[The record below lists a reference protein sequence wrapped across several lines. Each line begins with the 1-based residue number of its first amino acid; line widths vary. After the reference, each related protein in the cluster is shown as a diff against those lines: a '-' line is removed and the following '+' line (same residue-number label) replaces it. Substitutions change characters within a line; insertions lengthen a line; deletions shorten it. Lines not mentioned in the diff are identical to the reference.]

1 MSDLRVGFSL
11 AFRLRLGLSALLLG
25 LSGIPLAGAQS
36 ADKAGPEVGTQGST
50 VEEIVVT
57 ARRREEKLQ
66 DVPLSVSA
74 FTAQKLD
81 TLQITDQDELS
92 DFTPGFQFT
101 DYTEGRTT
109 RGAFRS
115 LVFRGLA
122 LSNNTGVTSAGLVF
136 LDGAPVV
143 AGDVLITDALE
154 RVEVLKGPQNVYFG
168 RSTFAGAVNY
178 VTRNPSEQY
187 QGSIQVEGGNH
198 NEYKVDAHME
208 GPVVLNKLTFSLDGE
223 IQGKSGDYT
232 DQAEPNIKLGGRKTK
247 SVAGTIYATPTDN
260 LSVKIYA
267 NYYTYDDGPTAQG
280 FLPSNQSNCNP
291 GGQPGPAFYHCG
303 QIGTLNPKFISET
316 LNLLPG
322 ESLGLGNPPGYANQI
337 LLGAYYCNKFGACD
351 DTLATHSII
360 KYDFENGMKLESI
373 TAYHLRNAEDVDN
386 LVQVDAS
393 TLPNVLY
400 GNPAYPTAPPVIAY
414 DYSIMNKTRDIS
426 TEIRLSSADDQ
437 ALRWTIGSNY
447 VSASDLNQLFFYTPY
462 GAQAPCPLCTYGDT
476 AATTYGIFGGAYYEP
491 IDGLIFSAEA
501 RYQSDDR
508 TDTSATNGQIF
519 NKTFRSWSPRVS
531 VDYKM
536 TDTLN
541 AYASYSAGVRPGGFN
556 AVLAGLPPVI
566 LSQIQAQTGT
576 ASIAYKEE
584 KLDTYEIGLKGT
596 YFENTVR
603 ANVSAYWGKLTNE
616 QSSVTA
622 FTTTIGAATG
632 GEYTIVSNLGVV
644 DIDGVEADT
653 EWRVTRILTL
663 SGTVG
668 YNRTDIVE
676 SSCYTCFLITGN
688 PSINGKALPGAPE
701 VTYTLAADL
710 TDALTPSLN
719 WFAHADMAHKSNIW
733 IDQPNLVGT
742 GPSTLVNLQVGVEN
756 NEYSIGLWV
765 KNLTDDRT
773 ITGGTVGTDFT
784 TFSIYGLR
792 VGLPDTR
799 AYGIRA
805 KYKFGPFV
813 EETEAA
819 PAAYVP
825 PPVQAPMKATTA
837 RSYMVFFDFNKSD
850 LTSQA
855 VSIVDQAAANAGP
868 AKVTQLVVTGH
879 TDTVGS
885 DAYNMRLSRR
895 RAESVA
901 AELEKKGIPSS
912 EIEIVAK
919 GKKDLLVPTADG
931 VREPQN
937 RRVQIVYEGG
947 ATS

>member
-1 MSDLRVGFSL
+1 MSLPVTALL
-11 AFRLRLGLSALLLG
+11 AFATSVAALSTNPA
-25 LSGIPLAGAQS
+25 SAQN
-36 ADKAGPEVGTQGST
+36 ADSAGPEVGAKSST

-57 ARRREEKLQ
+57 ARRKEEKLQ
-66 DVPLSVSA
+66 DVPVAVSA
-74 FTAQKLD
+74 FSAQKLD
-81 TLQITDQDELS
+81 ALQITDQDQLS

-187 QGSIQVEGGNH
+187 QGSIQVEAGNH
-198 NEYKVDAHME
+198 DEYKVDAHVE
-208 GPVVLNKLTFSLDGE
+208 GPIVLNKLTFSLDGE
-223 IQGKSGDYT
+223 ILGKSGDYT

-247 SVAGTIYATPTDN
+247 SVAGTFYATPTDN

-267 NYYTYDDGPTAQG
+267 NYYTYEDGPSAQG
-280 FLPSNQSNCNP
+280 FLPSDQSNCNP
-291 GGQPGPAFYHCG
+291 GGQAGPAFYHCG

-316 LNLLPG
+316 LNLSPG
-322 ESLGLGNPPGYANQI
+322 ESLGLGNPPGYANHI
-337 LLGAYYCNKFGACD
+337 LLGAYYCNKFGSCD

-360 KYDFENGMKLESI
+360 KYEFENGMKLESI

-393 TLPNVLY
+393 GLPNALY

-414 DYSIMNKTRDIS
+414 DYSIMNKTSDIS
-426 TEIRLSSADDQ
+426 TEARLSSADDQ
-437 ALRWTIGSNY
+437 KLRWTFGANY
-447 VSASDLNQLFFYTPY
+447 VNANDLNQLFFYTPY
-462 GAQAPCPLCTYGDT
+462 GAQAPCALCAYGNT

-491 IDGLIFSAEA
+491 IEGLIFSAEA

-508 TDTSATNGQIF
+508 TDTSATNGQMF

-531 VDYKM
+531 VDYKF

-541 AYASYSAGVRPGGFN
+541 AYASYAAGVRPGGFN
-556 AVLAGLPPVI
+556 AVLAGLPAATLAQV
-566 LSQIQAQTGT
+566 QAQTGT
-576 ASIAYKEE
+576 GSIPYKEE
-584 KLDTYEIGLKGT
+584 KLFTYEIGLKGT

-616 QSSVTA
+616 QSSATA
-622 FTTTIGAATG
+622 FTTTIGPATG
-632 GEYTIVSNLGVV
+632 GEITIVSNQGVV
-644 DIDGVEADT
+644 DIDGVEADA
-653 EWRVTRILTL
+653 EWKVLPILTL
-663 SGTVG
+663 SATVG

-676 SSCYTCFLITGN
+676 SNCYTCYLITGN
-688 PSINGKALPGAPE
+688 ANINGKALPGAPE
-701 VTYTLAADL
+701 VTYTLAADM

-719 WFAHADMAHKSNIW
+719 WFAHVDMAHKSNIW

-742 GPSTLVNLQVGVEN
+742 GPSTLVNLQAGVEN
-756 NEYSIGLWV
+756 DTYSIGLWV
-765 KNLTDDRT
+765 KNATDDRT

-805 KYKFGPFV
+805 KYKFGPFAV
-813 EETEAA
+813 DAEAA

-825 PPVQAPMKATTA
+825 PPVQKPMAASSVA

-850 LTSQA
+850 LTAQA
-855 VSIVDQAAANAGP
+855 VSIVDQAAAHAGP
-868 AKVTQLVVTGH
+868 AKATQLVVTGH

-885 DAYNMRLSRR
+885 DAYNLRLSRR